1 MDVQRTSGKL
11 SNIYDSDSWKSVH
24 EPHPSVFV
32 SPWCY
37 VQLDPRLQSYQENDS
52 DGRPDD
58 TVTKEFS
65 GTFQMDLIHYLT
77 FQIISNPSPSA
88 ECGLVLFCHDTFWIT
103 GAAYSIHWSG
113 KTQPATA
120 AQLVPEL
127 KDNIV
132 AHAKL
137 IWFVAANQGYLFFV
151 FSWPYLKA
159 EVRSCYPFTDVTGCI
174 PTLFIFQKAPRNG
187 KSQIAWHLLL
197 QKLFS
202 DNSNLKMFPLFRQDS
217 TGIRIVVPR

>member
-1 MDVQRTSGKL
+1 MGKL
-11 SNIYDSDSWKSVH
+11 HRKYGGGG
-24 EPHPSVFV
+24 PHPSLFV

-37 VQLDPRLQSYQENDS
+37 VQLDPWLQSYQANDS
-52 DGRPDD
+52 NCWPDVND

-65 GTFQMDLIHYLT
+65 GTFQIDFIHYLT
-77 FQIISNPSPSA
+77 FQIISNSSPSA
-88 ECGLVLFCHDTFWIT
+88 GTCVVLPWYFLNNWCWLFVSLKRQNTT
-103 GAAYSIHWSG
+103 C
-113 KTQPATA
+113 PA

-132 AHAKL
+132 THAKL
-137 IWFVAANQGYLFFV
+137 IWFVAANQGYLLFV

-159 EVRSCYPFTDVTGCI
+159 EARSYYPFTDVTGCI
-174 PTLFIFQKAPRNG
+174 PTLFISQKAPRNG

-217 TGIRIVVPR
+217 TGTRIVVPR